1 MTPEVFTALGL
12 ALASAITMVFRKS
25 KCFVRKIGPGI
36 QYGIGFTDR
45 ALLPGT
51 PDKAETVPHEMS
63 LKGK

>member
-1 MTPEVFTALGL
+1 MTPEVYTAVGL
-12 ALASAITMVFRKS
+12 ALASAITVILRKS
-25 KCFVRKIGPGI
+25 KCFVRRIGPGI

-51 PDKAETVPHEMS
+51 PDKVEASPHEMS